1 MNDSSI
7 IDLAEYKKNELGEY
21 SVDDILD
28 DVRGKLKD
36 AIVIGWSNEDEF
48 VLTCNPMVMSEL
60 VYLLE
65 LAKNTLIKTA
75 QHEH

>member
-7 IDLAEYKKNELGEY
+7 VDLAEYKKNELGEY
-21 SVDDILD
+21 GVDDILD

-36 AIVIGWSNEDEF
+36 GIVIGWSNEDEF
-48 VLTCNPMVMSEL
+48 VLTCNPMNLSEL

-65 LAKNTLIKTA
+65 LAKSTLIKTA
-75 QHEH
+75 QND